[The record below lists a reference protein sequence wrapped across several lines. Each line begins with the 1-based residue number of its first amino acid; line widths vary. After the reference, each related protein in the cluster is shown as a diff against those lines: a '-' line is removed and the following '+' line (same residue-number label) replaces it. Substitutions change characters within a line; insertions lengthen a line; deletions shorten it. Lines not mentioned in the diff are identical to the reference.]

1 MSFKQKAFPY
11 LLITPLILIMLGLV
25 FYPAA
30 LTLLDSFKSLK
41 LSMPHDRHF
50 IGLGNYV
57 TLFQDPDIL
66 TTFKN
71 TFWYFLLA
79 LTFEFFGGLFMAL
92 VLRRKFRGRGWILA
106 IVVLP
111 WAFPPVVSAAIWKL
125 VFDPL
130 YGPVNQLLT
139 SLGIIETSVSL
150 LAKPGVAIVII
161 ALVHAWKMIPLVAL
175 ILLAAL
181 QTIPEEIHQAAY
193 VDGAGEWRSFWHITL
208 PLLKPAIAIVLTQS
222 TIASINLF
230 DEIYVLTGTALDTRS
245 IITET
250 YLIAFRKLDLGLG
263 MAMSFVTSFIILII
277 CTIYFIVLGKRG
289 EGR

>member
-41 LSMPHDRHF
+41 LSMPHDSHF

-57 TLFQDPDIL
+57 TLFQDSDIL

-92 VLRRKFRGRGWILA
+92 VLRRNFKGRGWILA

-289 EGR
+289 EER

>member
-41 LSMPHDRHF
+41 LSMPHDSHF

-92 VLRRKFRGRGWILA
+92 VLRRNFKGRGWILA

-289 EGR
+289 EER